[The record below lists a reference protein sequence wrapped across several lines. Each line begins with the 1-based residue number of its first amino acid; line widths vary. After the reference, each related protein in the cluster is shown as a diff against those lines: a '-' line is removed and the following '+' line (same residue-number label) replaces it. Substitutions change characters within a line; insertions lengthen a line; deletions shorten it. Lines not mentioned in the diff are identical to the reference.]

1 MHVLTPLESLCTVEE
16 SAVRDKA
23 TLGIKRIFSVIKVKE
38 LEGEVIGMIR
48 RLMNGDWFTSKLS
61 AATLIPSVFLHV
73 SSANQQELMNMFQ
86 KVSVDEIP

>member
-1 MHVLTPLESLCTVEE
+1 M
-16 SAVRDKA
+16 RDKA